1 MSPAPEPAQPAG
13 APDLG
18 TAARPAPG
26 SNGLPAADGVAAEV
40 VAADVVADVVAADG
54 AADGAP
60 SQAAATDGL
69 PEATGPAQPPR
80 PRADA
85 VAMWVAIVVPVLG
98 IVATLAVRT
107 WLTLAFVL
115 LAPLVVVVYA
125 LGVWVFTRVLRRESL
140 FRRELG
146 RVPLR
151 YHGYAWSWALA
162 YVPATVAPYLGSDD
176 GPGVWTAALVVFSAV
191 TVGVLTGAVWS
202 AYLRDRASLEAPPE
216 H

>member
-40 VAADVVADVVAADG
+40 VAAEVVAAEVVAADVVADVVAV
-54 AADGAP
+54 DGAP

-69 PEATGPAQPPR
+69 PEATGPGPPAR
-80 PRADA
+80 PQADV

-98 IVATLAVRT
+98 IVATIAVRT

-162 YVPATVAPYLGSDD
+162 YVP
-176 GPGVWTAALVVFSAV
+176 
-191 TVGVLTGAVWS
+191 
-202 AYLRDRASLEAPPE
+202 
-216 H
+216 

>member
-1 MSPAPEPAQPAG
+1 MSTR
-13 APDLG
+13 LG
-18 TAARPAPG
+18 DR
-26 SNGLPAADGVAAEV
+26 
-40 VAADVVADVVAADG
+40 
-54 AADGAP
+54 
-60 SQAAATDGL
+60 
-69 PEATGPAQPPR
+69 TGR
-80 PRADA
+80 R
-85 VAMWVAIVVPVLG
+85 WWRLLG
-98 IVATLAVRT
+98 
-107 WLTLAFVL
+107 L